1 MKARYFILPTL
12 LTAMLSLSACV
23 DSHDAP
29 EFKEGQAVITSPVS
43 IGETNYSI
51 YQLKKDN
58 ESLFNQAQID
68 ESSKAIDKDLILEGV
83 VVGNDAD
90 GANLYQQ
97 IILRDIDEENGT
109 DQLITLGIRSSGLFP
124 YFMLGQRIKVNLR
137 GLHIG
142 CYSYVPK
149 IGEPY
154 ITSLKNLRLGAM
166 MMERVK
172 TNIELVGVPD
182 PHAPELQPV
191 VLDAQWL
198 DAAIAESSSAKKIR
212 NGMNFPM
219 FVTVTGKI
227 KEVQGDAASTAE
239 RGEYEKGTNAIEPLP
254 KVYGPKALRD
264 AGWGVNRHIII
275 NGSSNTVT
283 LRTGTSSP
291 ISNTVIPQDSRS
303 YTGILSYYGSE
314 LQLQLRSLK
323 DIDPRA
329 DE

>member
-1 MKARYFILPTL
+1 MKARHYIIPAL

-29 EFKEGQAVITSPVS
+29 DFEVGQAVITSPVS

-58 ESLFNQAQID
+58 ETLFNQAQID
-68 ESSKAIDKDLILEGV
+68 ESSKPVDKDLIIEGV
-83 VVGNDAD
+83 VVGNDGD
-90 GANLYQQ
+90 GGNLYQQ

-124 YFMLGQRIKVNLR
+124 YFMLGQRVKVNLR

-154 ITSLKNLRLGAM
+154 ITTLKNLRLGPM
-166 MMERVK
+166 MMEKVK
-172 TNIELVGVPD
+172 TNIELVGTPN
-182 PHAPELQPV
+182 PNAPELTPR
-191 VLDAQWL
+191 VLEPAWIDKV
-198 DAAIAESSSAKKIR
+198 IAESNNSR
-212 NGMNFPM
+212 VERTCMNFPM
-219 FVTVTGKI
+219 LVTVSGTI
-227 KEVQGDAASTAE
+227 KEVQGDAAKTADV
-239 RGEYEKGTNAIEPLP
+239 GEYEKGTNAIEPLP

-264 AGWGVNRHIII
+264 AGWAVNRHIQI
-275 NGSSNTVT
+275 NGSANTVT

-303 YTGILSYYGSE
+303 YTGILSYYGQE

-323 DIDPRA
+323 DIYPRA
-329 DE
+329 DQ

>member
-1 MKARYFILPTL
+1 MA
-12 LTAMLSLSACV
+12 AMLSLSACV

-29 EFKEGQAVITSPVS
+29 DFEEYQAVVTSPVS

-68 ESSKAIDKDLILEGV
+68 ESSKPIDKDLILEGV
-83 VVGNDAD
+83 VVGNDGD
-90 GANLYQQ
+90 GGNLYQQ

-124 YFMLGQRIKVNLR
+124 YFMMGQRIKVNLR

-154 ITSLKNLRLGAM
+154 ITTMKNLRLGPM
-166 MMERVK
+166 MMEKVR
-172 TNIELVGVPD
+172 TNIELVGKPD
-182 PHAPELQPV
+182 LSAPELTPR
-191 VLDAQWL
+191 VLTTAWIDK
-198 DAAIAESSSAKKIR
+198 AIAESSSSRIER

-219 FVTVTGKI
+219 LVTVTGTI
-227 KEVQGDAASTAE
+227 KEVQGEAANTADI
-239 RGEYEKGTNAIEPLP
+239 GEYEKGTNAVEPLP

-264 AGWGVNRHIII
+264 AGWAVNRHIQVT
-275 NGSSNTVT
+275 GSSNTIT

-291 ISNTVIPQDSRS
+291 ISNTVIPQDARS
-303 YTGILSYYGSE
+303 YTGILSYYGAE

-323 DIDPRA
+323 DIYPSV
-329 DE
+329 E